1 MTVRW
6 LTPEE
11 QRVWRSYLQVERLL
25 PTALGGD
32 LHASSGLSGPEYEV
46 LVNLSEAPDGRLR
59 PFQLGR
65 AMQWE
70 QSRLSHQLSRM
81 ERRGLV
87 VREECSSDARGA
99 FVVLT
104 PAGREAIESAAP
116 AHVVAVRRLVFDQL
130 TEEEVA
136 ALGQICAKILAA
148 LEESCSAGYGD

>member
-6 LTPEE
+6 LSPEE

-25 PTALGGD
+25 PALLGRD
-32 LHASSGLSGPEYEV
+32 LQASSGLSGPEYEV

-59 PFQLGR
+59 PFRLGQ

-87 VREECSSDARGA
+87 AREDCPNDGRGA

-104 PAGREAIESAAP
+104 PAGRGAIESAAP
-116 AHVVAVRRLVFDQL
+116 AHVAAVRNLVFDRL

-136 ALGQICAKILAA
+136 ALGRVCAKIIEAV
-148 LEESCSAGYGD
+148 EERS